1 MKSVRIL
8 NNTSGASSQ
17 MLLNLHNTYSHVW
30 SAVDGA
36 DDPGISGTRSSKLT
50 SLASLC
56 NVKDLGVRQIGA
68 IGTRLVPS
76 LNGGTDGSHEDGKV
90 ERFRVSPAVLGLDP
104 QDLVVLGRELRDRS
118 RCVRRT
124 GNEGTLLEGLQF
136 VNQVV
141 LGTECFD
148 IGYQFV
154 FGFGCQRVRD
164 PNLRLARFCSSN
176 LVIRLYLLAGC
187 LMRRIVIG
195 RWCCV
200 VYMIQC
206 KLFGRTIILVSDMF
220 FNRHMADATNLSTR
234 WAS

>member
-1 MKSVRIL
+1 MKSVPIP
-8 NNTSGASSQ
+8 NNISSASSQ
-17 MLLNLHNTYSHVW
+17 MLLNLHNTYSHVR

-50 SLASLC
+50 SFASLC

-68 IGTRLVPS
+68 VGTRLVPS
-76 LNGGTDGSHEDGKV
+76 LNGGTDGGHENGKV
-90 ERFRVSPAVLGLDP
+90 ERFRVSPAVFGLDP

-118 RCVRRT
+118 RCIRRA
-124 GNEGTLLEGLQF
+124 GDEGTLLERLQF

-164 PNLRLARFCSSN
+164 PNLRLARRCSSN
-176 LVIRLYLLAGC
+176 LVIRLYLLSSC
-187 LMRRIVIG
+187 LVRRIVIG

-200 VYMIQC
+200 IYMVQC
-206 KLFGRTIILVSDMF
+206 KLFGRTMVLVSKMF
-220 FNRHMADATNLSTR
+220 VNRHVTDATNLSTR